1 MTESEFQNFLKGLHI
16 IDREI
21 VDIAYLS
28 TPDEEERQKRFVS
41 LLKKAEQLQAHTEEI
56 ERLWNEAAAKVEEGQ
71 KERLKRAFA
80 PPDESKKSLFP
91 VNRLPDGIK
100 EMVTAVPSNKKDGF
114 TPRPFYSAC

>member
-56 ERLWNEAAAKVEEGQ
+56 ESRKGGGGT
-71 KERLKRAFA
+71 ERTV
-80 PPDESKKSLFP
+80 KK
-91 VNRLPDGIK
+91 
-100 EMVTAVPSNKKDGF
+100 GF
-114 TPRPFYSAC
+114 YPFYPFYPARRIQKITFPGELSSGWYQGNGNSGAEQ